1 MKIKSIASGKTYT
14 IEAGGRMACFTRP
27 EMKVERVSYEVIT
40 PSAARAIFEAIYWK
54 PEIRWRVLQID
65 VLSPIAFTHI
75 RRCEVASMASTKKE
89 HIIAENHRQLRSSLV
104 LRDVCYRL
112 TAQMEVLPTSSN
124 IEALNTPK
132 KHFAIFERRAS
143 RGQCFTQPYL
153 GCREFSANWTLVDDS
168 ESYTPIAESRDL
180 GMILYDMDFSNPE
193 NPTPK
198 FFRALMNNGTIN
210 LPVL

>member
-1 MKIKSIASGKTYT
+1 MTHPRGYT
-14 IEAGGRMACFTRP
+14 LEVSGRMACFTRP

-54 PEIRWRVLQID
+54 PQIRWRVVKIE
-65 VLSPIAFTHI
+65 VLNPIAFTHV
-75 RRCEVASMASTKKE
+75 RRCEVTSMVSTKKE

-104 LRDVCYRL
+104 LRDVAYRL
-112 TAQMEVLPTSSN
+112 TAQMEVLPTLSN
-124 IEALNTPK
+124 IEVDNTPE

-153 GCREFSANWTLVDDS
+153 GCREFAADWRLVDEN
-168 ESYTPIAESRDL
+168 ESAAPIAESKDL
-180 GMILYDMDFSNPE
+180 GMMLYDMDFSNPE